1 MNNLFGSKP
10 KLKIYPRERELKTK
24 WDGKNETVT
33 VNESQF
39 SLLKSEN
46 EEKEFKNKQFSDP
59 EDLKKYNHY
68 REEWYRRAKEFDH
81 GNAPLALTIELVST
95 CNLGCNMCYTITE
108 EFQSSVVGSTR
119 MLPWPVVKNIIDEC
133 SEIGVYSILFSWRG
147 ESSLYRYKNED
158 GSVTTF
164 TDVLSYAVKKGILEV
179 TSLTHGQNFSD
190 EFCENLVKAQPN
202 WISFSID
209 GLGEDYNKI
218 RTPRNKKKDKSYDA
232 FEKVMNTIKKV
243 NFYKKKLKVVRP
255 QIRTNAIFPSISRNV
270 EEYKNFMYNNG
281 VSWCTVNEI
290 LDFRTDDLKDEEIK
304 KDWACQYPFQRL
316 TVAANGVL
324 LPCTGAHNEERELNL
339 GQYIDTEPKQI
350 KLGKDLVKTKAE
362 YFNIKNVWKSK
373 KLNYVRNKHKAGER
387 KDLKKGCRNCRHG
400 ANKHG
405 VDYVPTDWDYIT
417 MDWKGHDFKHG

>member
-1 MNNLFGSKP
+1 MNNLFGSNP
-10 KLKIYPRERELKTK
+10 KLKIYPREKELKTK
-24 WDGKNETVT
+24 WEGKNETVT

-46 EEKEFKNKQFSDP
+46 EEKEFKKKQFSNP

-81 GNAPLALTIELVST
+81 GNAPLAVTIELVST
-95 CNLGCNMCYTITE
+95 CNLGCTMCYTITE

-133 SEIGVYSILFSWRG
+133 CEIGVYSILFSWRG

-158 GSVTTF
+158 GSITTF

-232 FEKVMNTIKKV
+232 FEKVINTIRKI
-243 NFYKKKLKVVRP
+243 NYYKNELNLVRP

-270 EEYKNFMYNNG
+270 EEYKNFMYENG

-290 LDFRTDDLKDEEIK
+290 LDFRSDDLNDDEIK

-324 LPCTGAHNEERELNL
+324 LPCTGAHNEEKELNL
-339 GQYIDTEPKQI
+339 GQYMDTEAKKI
-350 KLGKDLVKTKAE
+350 KLGKDLVNTKPE
-362 YFNIKNVWKSK
+362 FFNIKDVWESK
-373 KLNYVRNKHKAGER
+373 KINYIRQKHKAGER

-400 ANKHG
+400 AKKQG
-405 VDYVPTDWDYIT
+405 ADYVPIDWDFET